1 MMRSRFL
8 SLLLLLLLLLSA
20 GGTTVWGQTYDNEGV
35 CCDPSTLDFYDPQT
49 CAGLGQSFEDPADE
63 CIEDSDCSDY
73 NAPSCT
79 AIPIDGGL
87 GLLALAGSGLA
98 AARMRRRREEE
109 GLAVEHVD

>member
-8 SLLLLLLLLLSA
+8 SLLLLLSA
-20 GGTTVWGQTYDNEGV
+20 GGTTVWGQYSGNGI
-35 CCDPSTLDFYDPQT
+35 CCDPSSFDFADGATCQALGEDPTLDPDGFICDPDCADYDGEAT
-49 CAGLGQSFEDPADE
+49 CTS
-63 CIEDSDCSDY
+63 
-73 NAPSCT
+73 
-79 AIPIDGGL
+79 IPIDGGL